1 MNICILYITIDLI
14 ILSVYLSI
22 YFMEVMLC
30 NNHKNHNNRSMK
42 YDDYKL
48 KEYDEEKSEDKILLK

>member
-1 MNICILYITIDLI
+1 
-14 ILSVYLSI
+14 
-22 YFMEVMLC
+22 MEVIMFC

-48 KEYDEEKSEDKILLK
+48 KEDGEEKSEDKISLK